1 MKEVSEISSMAQD
14 MHVLIAELL
23 DGVEVEDDSGQ
34 LTRDYLRLTTALL
47 GCKTVIDQME
57 KMNANR

>member
-47 GCKTVIDQME
+47 GNDQL
-57 KMNANR
+57 A